1 MDYKIKDF
9 DHDSVQHCAAL
20 RVEIANKYGAESFWL
35 AESHFLDGEEVTTQE
50 RKEQKGKVK
59 VSKGLIKIGY
69 KDWQRLD
76 IRLTKIGYKI
86 DKDWIKILIKIGY
99 KIDKDWI

>member
-1 MDYKIKDF
+1 M
-9 DHDSVQHCAAL
+9 L
-20 RVEIANKYGAESFWL
+20 RIEIAKKYGAESFWL

-50 RKEQKGKVK
+50 RKEQKDKVK
-59 VSKGLIKIGY
+59 VSKGLIKIEYKDWQRLDIRLIKIGY

-76 IRLTKIGYKI
+76 IRL
-86 DKDWIKILIKIGY
+86 IKIGY